1 MRYPLLFLRLVAF
14 VVLTLGCTLTVVIGR
29 LVGQP
34 HTFSLAVQQF
44 WCRAMLWSWGVRTVL
59 HGTPPTGGL
68 IMANHQSY
76 LDIWMIPKY
85 TISVFVAKAEVRRMP
100 LVGWGAS
107 SVNTVYVDRTDKDS
121 RRRTRDAIADRLR
134 RGRSVII
141 FPEGTTHYGRE
152 MLPLKPGMF
161 FAAAEED
168 FPIIPVAI
176 AYEDASMAWVGD
188 EPIGKHFFRNFGR
201 WRTTAHIHY
210 GPPMVSDNPQTMMQ
224 QVKEWVEL
232 ERDRMLAGS
241 TRNQSSPQT

>member
-1 MRYPLLFLRLVAF
+1 MRYPLLFLRLIAF
-14 VVLTLGCTLTVVIGR
+14 VVLTLGCTFTVVIGR

-44 WCRAMLWSWGVRTVL
+44 WSVAMLWSWGVRTVL
-59 HGTPPTGGL
+59 HGTPPNGGL

-85 TISVFVAKAEVRRMP
+85 CISVFVAKAEVRRMA

-107 SVNTVYVDRTDKDS
+107 SVNTVYVDRTSKDS
-121 RRRTRDAIADRLR
+121 RSRTRAAIADRLR

-141 FPEGTTHYGRE
+141 FPEGTTHFGKE

-161 FAAAEED
+161 YAAAEED

-176 AYEDASMAWVGD
+176 AYKDDSLAWVGD
-188 EPIGKHFFRNFGR
+188 EPIGRHFFRNFGR
-201 WRTTAHIHY
+201 WSTVAHIHY
-210 GPPMVSDNPQTMMQ
+210 GEPIRGNDPEAMML
-224 QVKEWVEL
+224 QVKEWIEA
-232 ERDRMLAGS
+232 EKARMLAL
-241 TRNQSSPQT
+241 

>member
-1 MRYPLLFLRLVAF
+1 MRYLLLFVRLLAF

-29 LVGQP
+29 VVGQP

-44 WCRAMLWSWGVRTVL
+44 WSRAMLGCWGVRTVL
-59 HGTPPTGGL
+59 HGTPPSGGL

-85 TISVFVAKAEVRRMP
+85 TISVFVAKAEVRKMA

-107 SVNTVYVDRTDKDS
+107 SVNTVYVDRTSKDS
-121 RRRTRDAIADRLR
+121 RRVTRDAIADRLR

-141 FPEGTTHYGRE
+141 FPEGTTHYGQE

-161 FAAAEED
+161 YAAGEED

-176 AYEDASMAWVGD
+176 AYEDERLAWVGD
-188 EPIGKHFFRNFGR
+188 EPIGKNFFRNFGR
-201 WRTTAHIHY
+201 WSTTAHIHY
-210 GPPMVSDNPQTMMQ
+210 GPPIRGNNPEEMMR
-224 QVKEWVEL
+224 QVKAWIEA
-232 ERDRMLAGS
+232 ERERMLRG
-241 TRNQSSPQT
+241 